1 MPSST
6 NQIKHKKH
14 TLSTIL
20 NFSYKIFQNQSRDK
34 GQENG
39 HYIQDHC
46 HTPIAKTIG
55 INNCRHQASVL
66 RILLQLLI
74 PFLLKVGIQMF
85 RFHSD

>member
-6 NQIKHKKH
+6 NQIKHKRH

-66 RILLQLLI
+66 RILL
-74 PFLLKVGIQMF
+74 
-85 RFHSD
+85 HSFSKLAYRCLGFIVIEL